1 MNKEKLKKQ
10 LGDIITSQGPS
21 YNTTLRDILTVRDLR
36 ELTDEVYERIIDSSS
51 PKY

>member
-21 YNTTLRDILTVRDLR
+21 YKTTLGDIFTARELR
-36 ELTDEVYERIIDSSS
+36 ELTDEVYERIMDSSS